1 MATKSIADYQSD
13 YARARANGDAV
24 GMQKANDGA
33 NALRKAQG
41 LPAQDASKDIAS
53 IAAKSV
59 GGVHTEN
66 SPGRVTRPTNDVG
79 ITSSGRTTIS
89 GYVGPDNNL
98 YYHPY
103 QNDTS
108 TGENSG
114 ADSQLSPEGQAKIQ
128 QYKAQYDAAK
138 AVGDKAGM
146 EAAHAAAEAIR
157 AQMGYSGGATGNAYN
172 KLVLGQA
179 SNPTN
184 LQKLGWDPETG
195 YPGSD
200 QRYWQSG
207 SSGSGSGSYGYG
219 GYDSL
224 EAFKQ
229 AMGYDQVSDAQKQA
243 IDAYIQQT
251 IGALESQKTTVDQG
265 AQQAAQQAYLS
276 YMQSRQNLP
285 QALSAGGYSGGMAD
299 SQLISLDAN
308 LQNNQNSLEQQRL
321 DAIKEIDDAIVS
333 ARLEG
338 DIQGANALAALEQ
351 QAISAYQDYVA
362 QQEALAQ
369 ENYWNQYA
377 YDWQAQQAALDRQNA
392 VQDAANSLA
401 ANTAWTLMESGVMP
415 TADLLSAAGI
425 DQATAAA
432 YIAARAGTGAAGTTT
447 AGSGTAG
454 SGSAAR
460 YAMSDNGSSAGTI
473 TGTEGNSSTT
483 ASGTTSAEE
492 KAANVLYSM
501 IQNRVISEDEA
512 ISALSELE
520 KQGTIS
526 QNAWMKLLADN
537 VSIGQRTGLN
547 PSAFTVAQ

>member
-1 MATKSIADYQSD
+1 MATTTKKSN
-13 YARARANGDAV
+13 ANYEF
-24 GMQKANDGA
+24 
-33 NALRKAQG
+33 
-41 LPAQDASKDIAS
+41 
-53 IAAKSV
+53 
-59 GGVHTEN
+59 EN

-79 ITSSGRTTIS
+79 LTSKGQTTIS
-89 GYVGPDNNL
+89 GYEGPDGNL

-114 ADSQLSPEGQAKIQ
+114 ADSQLSPQNQQKIQ
-128 QYKAQYDAAK
+128 EYKAQYDAAK
-138 AVGDKAGM
+138 AAGDKAGM

-207 SSGSGSGSYGYG
+207 SGSSGSGGYG
-219 GYDSL
+219 SGGYGSGGYGSL
-224 EAFKQ
+224 DAFKA
-229 AMGYDQVSDAQKQA
+229 AMGYDQVSEAQKQA

-251 IGALESQKTTVDQG
+251 VGALESQKATVDQG

-299 SQLISLDAN
+299 SQMIALDAN

-333 ARLEG
+333 AQLEG

-351 QAISAYQDYVA
+351 QAIAAYQDYVA

-401 ANTAWTLMESGVMP
+401 ANTAWTLMETGVMP

-432 YIAARAGTGAAGTTT
+432 YIAARTGTGAAGTAT